1 MKDEKYSFIMI
12 GYEDN
17 ELVRKIQEEIDEN
30 DLYIWK
36 EDEQEYEQWL
46 QEDLHVTLVAC
57 MDNDIKIDDLF
68 EYLKP
73 CKEYKAI
80 IKNISLFENEKN
92 DVLKFDVD
100 CDNIY
105 ETHDEILKHYE
116 SHSEYKDYKPHM
128 TIAYLKS
135 WKWKKYIDKF
145 SKYLEE
151 YSNILIPDIFLF
163 SNYIWDVNQTT
174 YFCKYYSV

>member
-17 ELVRKIQEEIDEN
+17 DLVRKIQEEIDEN
-30 DLYIWK
+30 DLYIWT

-100 CDNIY
+100 CENIY
-105 ETHDEILKHYE
+105 KKHDEI
-116 SHSEYKDYKPHM
+116 
-128 TIAYLKS
+128 
-135 WKWKKYIDKF
+135 
-145 SKYLEE
+145 
-151 YSNILIPDIFLF
+151 
-163 SNYIWDVNQTT
+163 
-174 YFCKYYSV
+174 